1 VLAGRGVFHEEADDR
16 FAITPLD
23 IVMAAGNDPSP
34 GKPYDIL
41 MLLTQPGALIRTEDE
56 FRQLFTAAGLR
67 LTRVIPTDSQNS
79 ILEAVRE

>member
-1 VLAGRGVFHEEADDR
+1 MAEDGRIVAV
-16 FAITPLD
+16 D

-34 GKPYDIL
+34 AKTFDIL

-79 ILEAVRE
+79 VLEAVRE